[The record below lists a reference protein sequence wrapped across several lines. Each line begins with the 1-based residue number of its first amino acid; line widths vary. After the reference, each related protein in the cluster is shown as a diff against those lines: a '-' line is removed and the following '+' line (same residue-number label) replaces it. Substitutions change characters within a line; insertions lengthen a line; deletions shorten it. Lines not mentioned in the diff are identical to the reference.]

1 MDDKPVMEG
10 RQDIQAPDATVE
22 KSDPT
27 PVDEKRGQRMWLGTA
42 LVGVVFLAVIIWVI
56 ATR

>member
-10 RQDIQAPDATVE
+10 RQDIQAPEATVE

-27 PVDEKRGQRMWLGTA
+27 PMDERRGQRMWLGTM
-42 LVGVVFLAVIIWVI
+42 LVGLVFIIVIVWVI
-56 ATR
+56 WTR